1 MKALWISCLSAVTLM
16 AQIQISDAQMK
27 KMGIT
32 VTSLKKAD
40 QSLLGPFVA
49 RIDFDEEKSK
59 SYFLDHEAAVISVH
73 ARAGDS
79 VRKGDVLCRIASPDL
94 AAASIQ
100 LDELKNRYVI
110 ARNNMKKDESLYQE
124 GIIAQRVYQN
134 SQMEASL
141 LQAQINAIQTRLRL
155 SGVSASQNGSMSV
168 IAQKSGIVTMSP
180 LNVAEKIE
188 PYKPFFRISDTNA
201 KIAVFNIPPR
211 MVDALAK
218 GDNVIDKEGNRIG
231 KVMSISPSL
240 NTNTN
245 SANVTAKIESSKN
258 TLRSGTTAGLYISAS
273 KPLKAVLV
281 PANAII
287 KHKGKAI
294 CFIKT
299 PQGFQPQQLAIVST
313 SKEGS
318 IVNQKGLNGDTKV
331 AVSGLVV
338 LKGAMSGLGFE

>member
-1 MKALWISCLSAVTLM
+1 MKGLWISCLCAVALM
-16 AQIQISDAQMK
+16 AQIQISEGEMK
-27 KMGIT
+27 KLGIT
-32 VTSLKKAD
+32 AGSVKMAE

-73 ARAGDS
+73 ARAGDD

-100 LDELKNRYVI
+100 LRELQNRYAI
-110 ARNNMKKDESLYQE
+110 ARNNIQKDETLYKE

-134 SQMEASL
+134 TQMEADL
-141 LQAQINAIQTRLRL
+141 LLSQIKAIQTRLNL
-155 SGVSASQNGSMSV
+155 SGVKVSSNGSMSL
-168 IAQKSGIVTMSP
+168 IAQKSGIVTLAP

-188 PYKPFFRISDTNA
+188 PYKPFFRISEKNG

-211 MVDALAK
+211 MLNSIQK
-218 GDNVIDKEGNRIG
+218 GDKVTTKEGEVIG
-231 KVMSISPSL
+231 QVLSVSPMV
-240 NTNTN
+240 NTTTN
-245 SANVTAKIESSKN
+245 SANVTAKIVHSSDA
-258 TLRSGTTAGLYISAS
+258 LRAGTASGLYLSAS
-273 KPLKAVLV
+273 KPLQAIVI
-281 PANAII
+281 PTNAII
-287 KHKGKAI
+287 KHQGKSI

-299 PQGFQPQQLAIVST
+299 AKGFQPQELLIVST

-318 IVNQKGLNGDTKV
+318 IIHQKRFTKDTKV
-331 AVSGLVV
+331 ALSGLVI